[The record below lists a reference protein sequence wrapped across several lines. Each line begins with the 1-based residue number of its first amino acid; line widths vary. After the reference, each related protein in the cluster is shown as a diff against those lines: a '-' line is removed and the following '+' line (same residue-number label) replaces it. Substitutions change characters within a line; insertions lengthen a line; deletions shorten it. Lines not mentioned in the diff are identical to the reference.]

1 MNDIQQRWIENNP
14 CMFCGKPLNKP
25 FNRLRK
31 HAQYILLRKMGSGG
45 SPKTHK
51 IANSLT
57 GKGLYVGECCFHVLT
72 QEAEEC
78 TNSQCYCDE
87 VADCEIFKSDLE
99 KTLEES
105 Q

>member
-1 MNDIQQRWIENNP
+1 MNDAQQQFIDRNP

-31 HAQYILLRKMGSGG
+31 HAQYIVLERRGSGG

-51 IANSLT
+51 IADSLPRQM
-57 GKGLYVGECCFHVLT
+57 YVGECCFHHLT
-72 QEAEEC
+72 QD
-78 TNSQCYCDE
+78 T
-87 VADCEIFKSDLE
+87 
-99 KTLEES
+99 EES